1 MFIPNYQIHNIL
13 KDFTQHLKKLRT
25 GSPAEADR
33 TATAPAMGPNQLR
46 LATVVTKVADDI
58 MLRIA
63 DLGRE
68 AENTLPAGPERPPR
82 AKDGGIRTN
91 PAAFDYHLMDGEKGK
106 VKKRLVVEDSRH
118 LVERFQHMTTTGAD
132 NSDDSA

>member
-13 KDFTQHLKKLRT
+13 KDFTLHLKKLRT
-25 GSPAEADR
+25 GNPAEGDR

-46 LATVVTKVADDI
+46 LATVVTKVADNI
-58 MLRIA
+58 MHRIA

-68 AENTLPAGPERPPR
+68 AENTIPIAYERPPR
-82 AKDGGIRTN
+82 VKDIGIRTN
-91 PAAFDYHLMDGEKGK
+91 PAAFDYHLMDREKGK

-118 LVERFQHMTTTGAD
+118 LVERFQHMTSTAAD
-132 NSDDSA
+132 KTDDQA